1 MVTASRDVHRPLSGE
16 SARRRKLKGHEL
28 QRPVRMAAMRFH
40 ADLHV
45 HSKYSRATSRDLDLE
60 HSAAWAARKGI
71 AVVGTG
77 DFCHPAWRAEL
88 KDKLVPAEPG
98 LFRLRPDIEQAIAK
112 AMPPACQ
119 SPARFMLSVEIS
131 TIYKKGDKTRKVHH
145 LIYAPDFATADRI
158 ADRLARIGNIAS
170 DGRPILGLDSRNL
183 LEIAL
188 TSGPDAYFIPAHIW
202 TPWFAALGS
211 QSGFDSIKEC
221 YGDLADQIF
230 AVETGLSSDPP
241 MNWRLSMLDRY
252 RLVSNSDAHSPGK
265 LGREATTFDCALD
278 YFAIRDALK
287 TGNGYVGTVEFFP
300 EEGKYHLDGHRKCGI
315 KLSPRETLAQGGRC
329 PVCGG
334 AMTIGVLHRVE
345 KLADRSEAD
354 ALPPATAGEVSNL
367 VPLAEVLGEIAGT
380 GAQSKSVERG
390 YGRLLS
396 TLGSELDILQAVPLD
411 DIARLNSSL
420 LAEAIARLRAG
431 KVFRDAGYDGE
442 YGVIRLFEADELRR
456 HTGGGLLFEAPASKP
471 SAEQPGMFTHPP
483 LRGVPTKFAGEFCGV
498 PEGGGR
504 TAEGSPGWG
513 DSRAASAEAPSPPP
527 GPLTRADLP
536 LSGGGK
542 HRQALAGLDD
552 DQRAAATIVDGPL
565 AIIAGPGS
573 GKTRTL
579 TQRIAYLIGE
589 RSVAAEHCLAITFTR
604 RAAAEMRER
613 LRDSLGT
620 VATKIAVHTFHSL
633 GLAMLR
639 EHANAAGLQRGFRIA
654 SEAERAAALAAALE
668 VPQPRAHNL
677 LRAISK
683 AVRSSAT
690 IEGEVAQA
698 RTAYQKVLAENNWL
712 DFDDLVALAVR
723 LIEGNPDVAASYRER
738 FRHVCVDEFQDVDA
752 QQYRLLTRLAPPPR
766 GNLCVIGDPRQAIYG
781 FRGADA
787 SCFARFR
794 ADYPGAA
801 EAALSRNYRSSGTI
815 VAASSQFIAGDASPP
830 FAEIVRGM
838 HERIT
843 IHAAPTE
850 RAEAEFVVTAIER
863 AIGGHSFFSIDSGR
877 GSGGGEAAA
886 LSFTDFAVLYR
897 TEAQADVLS
906 EALARS
912 GIPFRRHSHSALAQ
926 APNVQALLGAL
937 DSNDAS
943 DQPLA
948 GRLSAAAAQ
957 VAARTSDSGETAAID
972 LALQCLLQ
980 LADGCDSDPT
990 RFHDAVA
997 LASHAD
1003 VWDARADAVAL
1014 LTLHAAKGL
1023 EFGFV
1028 FIVGLEDGVLP
1039 LRWSKAEDAAGDEL
1053 AEERR
1058 LFYVGMTRA
1067 KDRLLLS
1074 RAAKRVWHGRVRE
1087 QKPSPFLADIE
1098 AELVKHHRATL
1109 PRRPED
1115 RQLKLF

>member
-1 MVTASRDVHRPLSGE
+1 
-16 SARRRKLKGHEL
+16 
-28 QRPVRMAAMRFH
+28 MRFH

-60 HSAAWAARKGI
+60 HLAGWAARKGI

-88 KDKLVPAEPG
+88 KAKLVPAEPG
-98 LFRLRPDIEQAIAK
+98 LFRLRADIEQAIAREL
-112 AMPPACQ
+112 PPACQ
-119 SPARFMLSVEIS
+119 APVRFKLSVEIS
-131 TIYKKGDKTRKVHH
+131 TIYKKGDKTRKIHH

-158 ADRLARIGNIAS
+158 SDRLARIGNIAS
-170 DGRPILGLDSRNL
+170 DGRPILGLDSRDL

-211 QSGFDSIKEC
+211 QSGFDSVKEC

-278 YFAIRDALK
+278 YFAIRDALR

-315 KLSPRETLAQGGRC
+315 KLSPRESLAQGGRC

-345 KLADRSEAD
+345 ELADRSEAD
-354 ALPPATAGEVSNL
+354 TLPPATAGEVSNL
-367 VPLAEVLGEIAGT
+367 VPLAEVLGEIAGS
-380 GAQSKSVERG
+380 GAQSKAVARG

-396 TLGSELDILQAVPLD
+396 ALGSELAILQAVPLD
-411 DIARLNSSL
+411 DIARLDSSL

-456 HTGGGLLFEAPASKP
+456 RTGGGLLFEAAPQTAPLPLVGRGWGWGSGGAANASP
-471 SAEQPGMFTHPP
+471 QANDRTTPLPIPP
-483 LRGVPTKFAGEFCGV
+483 PQ
-498 PEGGGR
+498 GGR
-504 TAEGSPGWG
+504 EQQACSPC
-513 DSRAASAEAPSPPP
+513 E
-527 GPLTRADLP
+527 
-536 LSGGGK
+536 
-542 HRQALAGLDD
+542 ALASLDD
-552 DQRAAATIVDGPL
+552 DQRAAATIIDGPL

-579 TQRIAYLIGE
+579 TQRIAYLVGE
-589 RSVAAEHCLAITFTR
+589 RGVAAERCLAITFTR
-604 RAAAEMRER
+604 RAAGEMHER
-613 LRDSLGT
+613 LRASLGT
-620 VATKIAVHTFHSL
+620 AAAQKIAVHTFHSL
-633 GLAMLR
+633 GLVMLR
-639 EHANAAGLQRGFRIA
+639 EHGNAVGLQRGFRVA
-654 SEAERAAALAAALE
+654 GEAERVAALAAALG
-668 VPQPRAHNL
+668 VPQPRAQSL
-677 LRAISK
+677 IRAISK
-683 AVRSSAT
+683 AARSSSVAAGEL
-690 IEGEVAQA
+690 IEA
-698 RTAYQKVLAENNWL
+698 RSAYQNILAHNNWL
-712 DFDDLVALAVR
+712 DFDDLVALAVC
-723 LIEGNPDVAASYRER
+723 LLDGNPELAAAYRAR
-738 FRHVCVDEFQDVDA
+738 FSCLSVDEFQDVEA
-752 QQYRLLTRLAPPPR
+752 QEYRLLTLLAPPPG

-794 ADYPGAA
+794 ADYPSAA
-801 EAALSRNYRSSGTI
+801 EVALPRNYRSSGTI
-815 VAASSQFIAGDASPP
+815 VAASSQVIATDAEQPL
-830 FAEIVRGM
+830 AEIVRGM

-850 RAEAEFVVTAIER
+850 RAEAEFVVTAIEQ

-877 GSGGGEAAA
+877 GGRGGGGGQAAA
-886 LSFTDFAVLYR
+886 LSFADFAVLYR
-897 TEAQADVLS
+897 TEAQVEVLN

-912 GIPFRRHSHSALAQ
+912 GIPFRRHSHGGLAQ
-926 APNVQALLGAL
+926 EPSVQALLGAL
-937 DSNDAS
+937 DTVDAS
-943 DQPLA
+943 DQTLA
-948 GRLSAAAAQ
+948 TRLAAAAAQ
-957 VAARTSDSGETAAID
+957 VVAETTDSGEKAAID
-972 LALQCLLQ
+972 LALQYLLR
-980 LADGCDSDPT
+980 LAESCDGDAT
-990 RFHDAVA
+990 RFLDAVA

-1003 VWDARADAVAL
+1003 VWDSRADAVAL

-1023 EFGFV
+1023 EFAFV

-1039 LRWSKAEDAAGDEL
+1039 LRWSKTEDAAADET

-1067 KDRLLLS
+1067 KDRLVLS
-1074 RAAKRVWHGRVRE
+1074 RAAKRLWRGRVRE
-1087 QKPSPFLADIE
+1087 QKPSPFLSDIK
-1098 AELVKHHRATL
+1098 AALVKHQHAEFL